1 MRKDGTA
8 RNNTPSHRERP
19 LHLPKLQI
27 SVAIGNYD
35 RNRPLIDGEVTID
48 GAEPVFMTLTPEEI
62 FFRAFRHQAFDVC
75 ELSLSSHLVSV
86 ARGTNAYVGV
96 PAFLSRAFRHS
107 SIYIR
112 TDSGIREAADLNG
125 KRIGLPEY
133 QLTANVWA
141 RAILAEEYGVQPT
154 GILWV
159 RGGLEE
165 PGRPEKIKITLPPDI
180 RIEDAPADRS
190 LNAMLEAGEID
201 GFIGPRAPSCFDAGH
216 PHVARLFPDPATA
229 ADYYRRTGIF
239 PIMHVLGVRREL
251 ADRHPWLPG
260 ALLKAFEQSKRA
272 ALADLSDT
280 AATKVTLPFVEE
292 QLVAA
297 RKLMGEDFW
306 PYGLTDANR
315 TVLEA
320 FCGFHHAQ
328 GLSERRVGVEELFH
342 PSTLEAF
349 RI

>member
-1 MRKDGTA
+1 
-8 RNNTPSHRERP
+8 
-19 LHLPKLQI
+19 LPKLQI

-35 RNRPLIDGEVTID
+35 RNRPLIDGEVGID

-62 FFRAFRHQAFDVC
+62 FFRAFRHRAFDVC
-75 ELSLSSHLVSV
+75 ELSLSSHVISV
-86 ARGTNAYVGV
+86 ARGTSAYIGV

-112 TDSGIREAADLNG
+112 TDRGIAAPADLKG

-141 RAILAEEYGVQPT
+141 RAILAEDYGVRPRDVVW
-154 GILWV
+154 L

-165 PGRPEKIKITLPPDI
+165 PGRPEKISIALPAEI
-180 RIEDAPADRS
+180 RIEDAPEGRS

-216 PHVARLFPDPATA
+216 PNVARLFPDPATA
-229 ADYYRRTGIF
+229 ADYYRLTGIF

-251 ADRHPWLPG
+251 AEAHPWLPG
-260 ALLKAFEQSKRA
+260 ALLKGFEHSKRA
-272 ALADLSDT
+272 ALAGLADT
-280 AATKVTLPFVEE
+280 SATKITLPFVEE
-292 QLVAA
+292 QLLAA
-297 RKLMGEDFW
+297 RRLMGDDFW
-306 PYGLTDANR
+306 PYGMTEANR
-315 TVLEA
+315 KVLET

-328 GLSERRVGVEELFH
+328 GLSRRCVGVEELFH

>member
-1 MRKDGTA
+1 L
-8 RNNTPSHRERP
+8 S
-19 LHLPKLQI
+19 KLQI
-27 SVAIGNYD
+27 SVAIGDYD
-35 RNRPLIDGEVTID
+35 RNRPLIDGDVTID
-48 GAEPVFMTLTPEEI
+48 GASPVFMTLTPEEI

-75 ELSLSSHLVSV
+75 ELSLSSHLLSV
-86 ARGTNAYVGV
+86 ARGTSAYFGV

-112 TDSGIREAADLNG
+112 TDKGIEKPADLKG

-141 RAILAEEYGVQPT
+141 RAILVEDHGVQPSD
-154 GILWV
+154 IVWV

-165 PGRPEKIKITLPPDI
+165 PGRPEKIKVALPADI
-180 RIEDAPADRS
+180 RIEEAADGQS
-190 LNAMLEAGEID
+190 LNAMLEAGGID
-201 GFIGPRAPSCFDAGH
+201 GFIGPRAPSCFEAGH
-216 PHVARLFPDPATA
+216 PKVARLFPDPATA

-251 ADRHPWLPG
+251 AERHPWLPG

-272 ALADLSDT
+272 ALAKLADT
-280 AATKVTLPFVEE
+280 SATKVTLPFVEE
-292 QLVAA
+292 QLAEA
-297 RKLMGEDFW
+297 RKLLGEDFW
-306 PYGLTDANR
+306 PYGLTEANR
-315 TVLEA
+315 KVLEA